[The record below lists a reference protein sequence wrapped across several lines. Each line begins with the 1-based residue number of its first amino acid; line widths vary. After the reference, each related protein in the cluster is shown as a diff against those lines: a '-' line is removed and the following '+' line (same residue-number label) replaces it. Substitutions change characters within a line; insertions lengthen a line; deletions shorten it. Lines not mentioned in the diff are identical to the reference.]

1 MSAAISA
8 FAITATAPSGETTV
22 GLARPKAA
30 KLPTS
35 PSINPIRATQKSG
48 WCEAGPRAS
57 SGLLAMLLCTHFC
70 GA

>member
-48 WCEAGPRAS
+48 
-57 SGLLAMLLCTHFC
+57 
-70 GA
+70 